1 VVRALAALAQRLF
14 AIECAVRT
22 SDKQAAAVVLRD
34 SALAVTRRTLSR
46 AWCRWRLQCG
56 TAAAAAAAFGMR
68 GGKAAAAAAAFG
80 ARGGQGDAGSARRSA
95 QQLAASQLQV
105 EQLRE
110 NAEVTS
116 ALLQRTLLMASA
128 AQQAAQE
135 GRRANEAAAVP
146 ALLRQLIALQEHDN
160 SA

>member
-1 VVRALAALAQRLF
+1 MRALAALAQRLF

-80 ARGGQGDAGSARRSA
+80 ARGGDAGSARRSA

-146 ALLRQLIALQEHDN
+146 ALLRQLIALQEHDDN

>member
-1 VVRALAALAQRLF
+1 MRALAALAQRLF

-68 GGKAAAAAAAFG
+68 GGTAAAAAAAFG
-80 ARGGQGDAGSARRSA
+80 ARGGDAGSARRSA

-146 ALLRQLIALQEHDN
+146 ALLRQLIALQEHDDN

>member
-1 VVRALAALAQRLF
+1 
-14 AIECAVRT
+14 VRT

-80 ARGGQGDAGSARRSA
+80 ARGGDAGSARRSA

-146 ALLRQLIALQEHDN
+146 ALLRQLIALQEHDDN

>member
-1 VVRALAALAQRLF
+1 VRALAALAQRLF

-80 ARGGQGDAGSARRSA
+80 ARGGDAGSARRSA

-146 ALLRQLIALQEHDN
+146 ALLRQLIALQEHDDN